1 MHSGK
6 VLQTYLQRAKLLFN
20 GKNVLQP
27 KVVEIITDFIKE
39 DENNYKQLRK
49 VYQAIKAY
57 FNMFIQ
63 TYFLKFIALLK
74 KEVLI

>member
-1 MHSGK
+1 M
-6 VLQTYLQRAKLLFN
+6 
-20 GKNVLQP
+20 LQP
-27 KVVEIITDFIKE
+27 KVVEIITDFIKK

>member
-1 MHSGK
+1 M
-6 VLQTYLQRAKLLFN
+6 
-20 GKNVLQP
+20 LQP

-57 FNMFIQ
+57 FNMFNQ